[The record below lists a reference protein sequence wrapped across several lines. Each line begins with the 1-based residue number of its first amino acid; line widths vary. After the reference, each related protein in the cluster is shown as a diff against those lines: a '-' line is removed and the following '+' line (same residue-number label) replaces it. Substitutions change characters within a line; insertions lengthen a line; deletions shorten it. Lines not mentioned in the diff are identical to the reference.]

1 MSSFGPKH
9 NVNAWFMYVLVTNLW
24 GSDLHLNPTCLRP
37 ISVAK
42 LCSSSNK
49 ASNSPAGTFELRPQ
63 VGLKSRERGHKND
76 AKTRPERGQK
86 IALETPQLCSSLPP
100 AQQQVS
106 SRSLEA
112 VWQQLSSSLHAA
124 HGDAQQPFSSSPAS
138 AQQQPSSRPA
148 AILQQPI

>member
-1 MSSFGPKH
+1 
-9 NVNAWFMYVLVTNLW
+9 MYVLVTNLW

-63 VGLKSRERGHKND
+63 VGLKSRVPNEAIKTMPKRG
-76 AKTRPERGQK
+76 PK

-124 HGDAQQPFSSSPAS
+124 HGDIRQPFSSIPAS
-138 AQQQPSSRPA
+138 AWQQAS
-148 AILQQPI
+148 IHCN